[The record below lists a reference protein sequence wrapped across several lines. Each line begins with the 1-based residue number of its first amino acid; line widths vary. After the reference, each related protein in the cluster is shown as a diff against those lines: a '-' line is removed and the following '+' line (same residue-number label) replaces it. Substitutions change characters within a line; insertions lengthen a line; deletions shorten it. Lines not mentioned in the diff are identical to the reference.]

1 LDANRL
7 LEEAHAVADEA
18 LQAFFEEGMFQGY
31 PGSHVY
37 EAVDGVGFLLL
48 ALLFLEHGQEGFL
61 PGWGV

>member
-1 LDANRL
+1 M
-7 LEEAHAVADEA
+7 ADEA